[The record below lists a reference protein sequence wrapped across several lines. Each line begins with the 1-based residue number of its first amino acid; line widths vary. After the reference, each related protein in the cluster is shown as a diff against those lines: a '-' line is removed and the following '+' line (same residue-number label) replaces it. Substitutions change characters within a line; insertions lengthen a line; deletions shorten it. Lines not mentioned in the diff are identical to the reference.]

1 MEQTTDPF
9 KEAIASYLQ
18 TLALS
23 DELFAKTLNKSN
35 KNINDCVTYIL
46 NEVKKSKRVGFEDD
60 EIFKMA
66 IHYYDEDS
74 IEVSKPLPSRV
85 VINKPIAATQ
95 QTEKT
100 TIKSS
105 TKVTDINQTS
115 LFHI

>member
-1 MEQTTDPF
+1 MEQTTDLF

-18 TLALS
+18 TLAIT
-23 DELFAKTLNKSN
+23 DKLFTKTLNKSN
-35 KNINDCVTYIL
+35 KNINDCATYIL
-46 NEVKKSKRVGFEDD
+46 NEVKKSKRIGFEDD

-74 IEVSKPLPSRV
+74 IEVGKPLSARV
-85 VINKPIAATQ
+85 VINKPIAAPQ

-105 TKVTDINQTS
+105 TKSTDSNQTS